1 MTHSD
6 LFDAEKYLFAEFSM
20 GSDAEA
26 FLESEIGRYVL
37 GIAQQEIQENVNK
50 LLDENVHF
58 CKDESVKRA
67 QRARDA
73 IQWLLSAVSAGQ
85 EAERKL
91 RDLDAEE
98 GV

>member
-1 MTHSD
+1 LIHSD
-6 LFDAEKYLFAEFSM
+6 LFDAEKYLFAEFKM

-26 FLESEIGRYVL
+26 FLESDIGRYVL

-50 LLDENVHF
+50 LLDEDVHV
-58 CKDESVKRA
+58 CKDDSIKRA

-85 EAERKL
+85 EAENKL
-91 RDLDAEE
+91 KDMDAEE